1 MPIAPRARRR
11 AFVAALLTAAIGAG
25 LADTAAAQSPRSYAV
40 VSEMARDV
48 TVIIRQPA
56 VGSRLTNNA
65 VSRIPIAQG
74 LLDKFVLNNTRAV
87 LATDAPGA
95 RVFLVAPLDS
105 DLFEGMQ
112 SVFEGSR
119 IKIAADI
126 AEAFKSQGSTH
137 LILFSRHREEGQVQ
151 FDNGGEATGPLEGL
165 GFYLDRST
173 NVINRAQGQAGR
185 GYLAPYLHARA
196 TLVELPSGKVLRTL
210 EIREAAP
217 YTNTRADAETVDSW
231 DSLSS
236 NDKVRVLLELLERQ
250 VGKSL
255 KTLLAP
261 A

>member
-1 MPIAPRARRR
+1 MHIAHRARRR
-11 AFVAALLTAAIGAG
+11 AFAAAVFTATMLTG
-25 LADTAAAQSPRSYAV
+25 LAGTAAAQSPRSYAV

-56 VGSRLTNNA
+56 VGSRLTNNL
-65 VSRIPIAQG
+65 VSRIPIAKG
-74 LLDKFVLNNTRAV
+74 LLDKFVLNNSRAV
-87 LATDAPGA
+87 LAQEAPGA
-95 RVFLVAPLDS
+95 RVFLVAPLDT

-112 SVFEGSR
+112 SVREGSR
-119 IKIAADI
+119 ISIAADI

-137 LILFSRHREEGQVQ
+137 LIVFSRHREEGQVQ
-151 FDNGGEATGPLEGL
+151 FDNGSESAGALEGL
-165 GFYLDRST
+165 GFFLDRSIT
-173 NVINRAQGQAGR
+173 VINRAQGQAGR

-210 EIREAAP
+210 EIRDAAP
-217 YTNTRADAETVDSW
+217 YTNTRADAETVDTW